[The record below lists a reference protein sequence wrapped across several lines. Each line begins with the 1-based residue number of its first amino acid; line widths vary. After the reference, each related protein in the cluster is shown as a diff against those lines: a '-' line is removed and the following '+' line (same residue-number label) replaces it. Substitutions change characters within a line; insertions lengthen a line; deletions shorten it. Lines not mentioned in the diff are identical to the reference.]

1 MPIEGQSRVKPSLYF
16 MAVVPATSAAM
27 APASS
32 PYAYPMCT
40 TVPNVTY
47 GRTYHRPA
55 SGALRCADKTNGP
68 ADRADD
74 STETQWR
81 RMQGGAVARTGAHL
95 TVGGPSTGARRDRA
109 AAGTADGPHRP
120 SRG

>member
-1 MPIEGQSRVKPSLYF
+1 MPSEGQSRVKPSLYF

-40 TVPNVTY
+40 TVPNVAY
-47 GRTYHRPA
+47 GRTYHR
-55 SGALRCADKTNGP
+55 SGSGTLRCPDRPNGP
-68 ADRADD
+68 AQRADD
-74 STETQWR
+74 TTEKQWR
-81 RMQGGAVARTGAHL
+81 RMQGGAAARTGAHL
-95 TVGGPSTGARRDRA
+95 TVGGPSTEARRDRA
-109 AAGTADGPHRP
+109 AAGTAGGPHRP